1 LYGSSLRI
9 KNEIIEYKGYEIELT
24 LKDKLNNLFTFKI
37 FNENDRLIEKLFG
50 AKDKTT
56 AKKIAK
62 NYIDNLEGSKDNK
75 IKININDV
83 VKVELTEYGKEKYV
97 DFYREHGLGVDEPE
111 TNFQCPLWN
120 LMKIFGNCLEM
131 GFNDIPFKNNK
142 ITITK

>member
-1 LYGSSLRI
+1 
-9 KNEIIEYKGYEIELT
+9 
-24 LKDKLNNLFTFKI
+24 
-37 FNENDRLIEKLFG
+37 
-50 AKDKTT
+50 
-56 AKKIAK
+56 
-62 NYIDNLEGSKDNK
+62 
-75 IKININDV
+75 
-83 VKVELTEYGKEKYV
+83 V

>member
-1 LYGSSLRI
+1 MVGLLKNYLEQQI
-9 KNEIIEYKGYEIELT
+9 KL
-24 LKDKLNNLFTFKI
+24 LL
-37 FNENDRLIEKLFG
+37 
-50 AKDKTT
+50 
-56 AKKIAK
+56 KKIAK